1 MEMKIKDFGKVIWEL
16 AAESRKNG
24 RDSGSGVGVGLDLFL
39 SNVRAGKAVEVDV
52 PGVDW
57 AALQERWNG
66 MTDREQ
72 TAFIAAFHRALDQHY
87 ESLCE
92 AYREED
98 WETFEGLLDTAQGD
112 EEA

>member
-1 MEMKIKDFGKVIWEL
+1 
-16 AAESRKNG
+16 
-24 RDSGSGVGVGLDLFL
+24 
-39 SNVRAGKAVEVDV
+39 
-52 PGVDW
+52 
-57 AALQERWNG
+57 

>member
-1 MEMKIKDFGKVIWEL
+1 MKMKIKDFGKVIWEL

-57 AALQERWNG
+57 AALQDRWNG
-66 MTDREQ
+66 MTDQEQ

-98 WETFEGLLDTAQGD
+98 WETFEGLLDTTQGD